1 MQALLID
8 MDGTLIETESRWWVA
23 ERIVM
28 ENHGSTWDID
38 DQNMSIGGPMHKVV
52 EYMAAKANSNAD
64 QINREIIEAMLEN
77 FQKHP
82 AQLLPG
88 WENILNE
95 ARELGI
101 KTALVTASYRV
112 LAEAL
117 LERNGFVKYFDLVV
131 TADDV
136 KETKPFPEPYLKAAD
151 EFGLK
156 SLDCLVFEDS
166 NTGVTSSLAAG
177 MPTIALPERV
187 LLDARRGMKI
197 LKSIK
202 GMKIKDLK
210 IIHNELKQEFQEI

>member
-1 MQALLID
+1 MVFTKIK
-8 MDGTLIETESRWWVA
+8 TYESN
-23 ERIVM
+23 E
-28 ENHGSTWDID
+28 
-38 DQNMSIGGPMHKVV
+38 
-52 EYMAAKANSNAD
+52 
-64 QINREIIEAMLEN
+64 
-77 FQKHP
+77 
-82 AQLLPG
+82 